1 MFWIE
6 EGDIEPLPVGDEASE
21 ANFENGF
28 NSEGGVVIGVIARDL
43 QGLIH
48 CIEIIKELTFKS
60 STMLLRG
67 AGVLP
72 IDRDEA
78 CLNAGGRPPKSC
90 VAAVVPTSRA

>member
-1 MFWIE
+1 MVWMDG
-6 EGDIEPLPVGDEASE
+6 GDIEIEPAGDGASE

-28 NSEGGVVIGVIARDL
+28 NSEGGVLIGVIARD
-43 QGLIH
+43 
-48 CIEIIKELTFKS
+48 FKS

-67 AGVLP
+67 AGLLP

-90 VAAVVPTSRA
+90 VAAVAPIARA

>member
-1 MFWIE
+1 MLWME
-6 EGDIEPLPVGDEASE
+6 EGEIEPLPAGDEAIE

-48 CIEIIKELTFKS
+48 CTEIIKELTFKS

-78 CLNAGGRPPKSC
+78 CLNAGGRPPRSC

>member
-6 EGDIEPLPVGDEASE
+6 EGEIEPLPAGDGASE

-28 NSEGGVVIGVIARDL
+28 DSEGGDAIGEIARD
-43 QGLIH
+43 
-48 CIEIIKELTFKS
+48 FKS

-72 IDRDEA
+72 IDRDEV

-90 VAAVVPTSRA
+90 VAVVAPTSRA

>member
-1 MFWIE
+1 MVWMDG
-6 EGDIEPLPVGDEASE
+6 GDIEPGDGASE

-28 NSEGGVVIGVIARDL
+28 DSEGGVLIGVIARD
-43 QGLIH
+43 
-48 CIEIIKELTFKS
+48 FKS

-72 IDRDEA
+72 IDRDEV

-90 VAAVVPTSRA
+90 VAVAPISRA